1 MDPATASALGSIL
14 SRIADGSLGE
24 AGAGLWRSLVLLVKN
39 KLGRELPVLPATSR
53 PQLEAG
59 DVAELTEFLLDQADH
74 RPALRI
80 ALDAWIQR
88 ANAEIS
94 VTQTTTNTV
103 VGNVSGAGKV
113 IQAGHID
120 TVRFD

>member
-24 AGAGLWRSLVLLVKN
+24 AGAGLWRSLVSLVKN
-39 KLGRELPVLPATSR
+39 KLGRELPVLASTSR
-53 PQLEAG
+53 PQLDAG
-59 DVAELTEFLLDQADH
+59 DVVELTEFLLDQADH
-74 RPALRI
+74 HPALRT
-80 ALDAWIQR
+80 ALDAWIQQ

-94 VTQTTTNTV
+94 VAQTTNTV
-103 VGNVSGAGKV
+103 VGGVSGSGKV
-113 IQAGHID
+113 VQAGHID

>member
-1 MDPATASALGSIL
+1 MDSGTASALGAIL

-24 AGAGLWRSLVLLVKN
+24 AGAGLWSSLLSLVKN
-39 KLGRELPVLPATSR
+39 KLGRELALPPAASR
-53 PQLEAG
+53 PQLQAG
-59 DVAELTEFLLDQADH
+59 DVAELTEFLLAQAEH
-74 RPALRI
+74 HPALLS

-94 VTQTTTNTV
+94 VAQTTNTV
-103 VGNVSGAGKV
+103 VGDVSGAGKI